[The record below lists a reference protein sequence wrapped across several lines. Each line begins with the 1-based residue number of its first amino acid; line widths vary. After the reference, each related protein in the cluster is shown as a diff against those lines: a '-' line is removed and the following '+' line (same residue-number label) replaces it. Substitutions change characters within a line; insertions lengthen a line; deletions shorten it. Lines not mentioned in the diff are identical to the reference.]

1 MKLVSVIQVTADLG
15 FIVLVVAR
23 TSRILDFGVMSMFS
37 CICRILEGYTVG
49 SNVGNNTL
57 HKFEFRNIPIV
68 DWSVPPLKPLHP

>member
-1 MKLVSVIQVTADLG
+1 MKLVSAIQVMADLG

-23 TSRILDFGVMSMFS
+23 TSGILDFGDMSMFS
-37 CICRILEGYTVG
+37 CIHGILEGYAIG

-68 DWSVPPLKPLHP
+68 DWSVPLPH